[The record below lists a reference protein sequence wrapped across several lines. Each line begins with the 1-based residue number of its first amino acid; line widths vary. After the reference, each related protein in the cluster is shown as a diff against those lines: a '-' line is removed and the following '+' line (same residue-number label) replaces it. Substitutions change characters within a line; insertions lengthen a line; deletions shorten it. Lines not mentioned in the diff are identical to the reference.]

1 MFSRL
6 IPGAAL
12 ALLLV
17 ACGGAEPGPIGRL
30 PADLHSAEAASV
42 LQIPRKG
49 GQAELYGVPA
59 LTSLPWEERDR
70 LGSITSLAGT
80 SEDHHAVYLLD
91 AKRQLQELDLR
102 SGRAE
107 PVLTGIRRATVGPS
121 GAIYAVDTAGT
132 VLRVSRG
139 TVSRM
144 RGKLSS
150 QARALVGA
158 TGGDILVPVGGNAA
172 GMDVFTTDAD
182 PEQVALP
189 RGPVSATEWGDLIAV
204 GTDTGL
210 VLYNNTGLPPF
221 TTVDIDGGIR
231 SVAFS
236 PSGHRVYVIG
246 KNASRVTIVDR
257 FGRRVMGSISLPGP
271 ASELRSDRLG
281 RWVLVRPQSGD
292 SIWVIDAAADRL
304 AGSAPG
310 EWADDLPTV
319 AGLSTLITRV
329 GKDVVARNLAA
340 DGFPES
346 GRVDGGAADLW
357 TALAW
362 TPKSDA
368 AEVRESTATAS
379 GASDSAADTT
389 AASAP
394 TERVY
399 LQVSSSQNGDWANQL
414 MNQLRQAGLPASVLP
429 PKRSDEPYRVVLGPY
444 KSRAEA
450 EAAAETLGRPSFI
463 LQADSTTP

>member
-1 MFSRL
+1 
-6 IPGAAL
+6 
-12 ALLLV
+12 
-17 ACGGAEPGPIGRL
+17 
-30 PADLHSAEAASV
+30 
-42 LQIPRKG
+42 
-49 GQAELYGVPA
+49 
-59 LTSLPWEERDR
+59 
-70 LGSITSLAGT
+70 
-80 SEDHHAVYLLD
+80 
-91 AKRQLQELDLR
+91 
-102 SGRAE
+102 
-107 PVLTGIRRATVGPS
+107 
-121 GAIYAVDTAGT
+121 
-132 VLRVSRG
+132 
-139 TVSRM
+139 
-144 RGKLSS
+144 
-150 QARALVGA
+150 
-158 TGGDILVPVGGNAA
+158 
-172 GMDVFTTDAD
+172 
-182 PEQVALP
+182 
-189 RGPVSATEWGDLIAV
+189 
-204 GTDTGL
+204 
-210 VLYNNTGLPPF
+210 
-221 TTVDIDGGIR
+221 
-231 SVAFS
+231 
-236 PSGHRVYVIG
+236 
-246 KNASRVTIVDR
+246 
-257 FGRRVMGSISLPGP
+257 
-271 ASELRSDRLG
+271 
-281 RWVLVRPQSGD
+281 RPQSGD

-304 AGSAPG
+304 AGTAPG

-389 AASAP
+389 VASAP

-444 KSRAEA
+444 QSRADA

>member
-1 MFSRL
+1 M
-6 IPGAAL
+6 

-30 PADLHSAEAASV
+30 PADLHSGEAASV
-42 LQIPRKG
+42 LRVPRDG
-49 GQAELYGVPA
+49 GKAALYGVPA
-59 LTSLPWEERDR
+59 LAPLHWEERDQ
-70 LGSITSLAGT
+70 LGDIESLAGA

-91 AKRQLQELDLR
+91 DKQRLQELDLR

-107 PVLTGIRRATVGPS
+107 PVLTGIRRAAVGPS

-132 VLRVSRG
+132 VMRVSRG
-139 TVSRM
+139 TVARM
-144 RGKLSS
+144 RGKLASN
-150 QARALVGA
+150 ARALVGA
-158 TGGDILVPVGGNAA
+158 TGGDVLVPVGGGSA

-182 PEQVALP
+182 PKHVALP
-189 RGPVSATEWGDLIAV
+189 SGAVSATEWGDLIAV
-204 GTDTGL
+204 GTDSGL

-221 TTVDIDGGIR
+221 TTVHIKGGIHAI
-231 SVAFS
+231 AFS

-246 KNASRVTIVDR
+246 KDPSKVIIVDR
-257 FGRRVMGSISLPGP
+257 FGRQVMGSIGLPGP

-281 RWVLVRPQSGD
+281 RWLLVRPQEGD
-292 SIWVIDAAADRL
+292 SVWIVDAAADTM
-304 AGSAPG
+304 AGSAPSR
-310 EWADDLPTV
+310 WASDLPTV
-319 AGLSTLITRV
+319 AGLSTLVTRR
-329 GKDVVARNLAA
+329 GKDVVAQNLAA
-340 DGFPES
+340 NGFPES

-368 AEVRESTATAS
+368 AEVRESTAAKTP
-379 GASDSAADTT
+379 AADTST
-389 AASAP
+389 ADTAGVSAP
-394 TERVY
+394 PERVY
-399 LQVSSSQNGDWANQL
+399 LQISSSQNGDWANQL

-444 KSRAEA
+444 DSRAEA

-463 LQADSTTP
+463 LQPDSTTP